1 MMELPPRLRRAVEQ
15 ALGGI
20 ALSDL
25 AVAAASLSQRYR
37 DERREGAFYVASE
50 KDALAYLAARF
61 PATYAAARASFAAI
75 AEMRPDFAPKTAL
88 DVGAGPGTALLA
100 AAEAWPDL
108 AEALL
113 VEASPIFAAL
123 GQRLANAAQG
133 SPVTWRAT
141 WRIADIAAQDIDSA
155 PRDLVC
161 LAYALNELAAE
172 FRQAVLARLWAMTA
186 DILVIVEPGTPAGWQ
201 RILDARRQLIE
212 HGAYVIAP
220 CPHADPCPLQSPD
233 WCHFAQRVA
242 RSRLHRQ
249 AKNAESS
256 WEDEKFSYVAVARTP
271 VSRAAARVIARPRKA
286 GGHVTLKLCRPD
298 GSAGQTL
305 YSRRDGAAFKRAWRS
320 DWGSSFR

>member
-1 MMELPPRLRRAVEQ
+1 MMELPPRLRRSIER
-15 ALGGI
+15 ALSGT

-37 DERREGAFYVASE
+37 EERREGTFYVANE
-50 KDALAYLAARF
+50 KDALAYLAVRF
-61 PATYAAARASFAAI
+61 PATYAAVRASFAEI
-75 AEMRPDFAPKTAL
+75 ADARPDFAPTTAL

-100 AAEAWPDL
+100 AADAWPGL
-108 AEALL
+108 ADALL

-123 GQRLANAAQG
+123 GERLANEAQG
-133 SPVTWRAT
+133 PQCTWRVS

-161 LAYALNELAAE
+161 LSYALNELAPE
-172 FRQAVLARLWAMTA
+172 SRQAVLERLWALTA
-186 DILVIVEPGTPAGWQ
+186 DILVIVEPGTSAGWQ
-201 RILDARRQLIE
+201 RVLDARRQLIE
-212 HGAYVIAP
+212 HGAHVIAP
-220 CPHADPCPLQSPD
+220 CPHAYPCPLQSPD

-242 RSRLHRQ
+242 RSRLHRR
-249 AKNAESS
+249 AKNVENS
-256 WEDEKFSYVAVARTP
+256 WEDEKFSYIAVSRAP

-305 YSRRDGAAFKRAWRS
+305 FSRRDAAAFKRAWRS
-320 DWGSSFR
+320 DWGSSF